1 MKKIFCYLVLVLSPI
16 AAATIQGI
24 VIDETDNTP
33 LIGANVLLNNLD
45 IGGTTDINGEFTFS
59 GINKGQLNLE
69 ISMIG
74 YDKHQKTIIIEN
86 NENLKLIVY
95 LKREPIIWQTINV
108 VGMFPSKHS
117 PEITQIVNNKT
128 LIQKNSSSISGL
140 LKSIYGFDLQMA
152 HAHGRNVNISIRGSS
167 DYKPGGYNNRV
178 LLLIDGFPVSIPN
191 SGAPDWNAIPL
202 ENIDRIEIV
211 RGPASSLYGHNSM
224 GGVINM
230 VTKSNFSNK
239 TFRYDA

>member
-1 MKKIFCYLVLVLSPI
+1 MKKIFCYLVLTFYPI

-74 YDKHQKTIIIEN
+74 YDKHQKTILIEN

-108 VGMFPSKHS
+108 EHECKFCVPAHTLVAKLMKVD
-117 PEITQIVNNKT
+117 ETITNALRDKTPLPNEKLEKLREFT
-128 LIQKNSSSISGL
+128 LILVRNRGKATEEEVSVFLEAGFTRKNILEVIVGISQK
-140 LKSIYGFDLQMA
+140 
-152 HAHGRNVNISIRGSS
+152 
-167 DYKPGGYNNRV
+167 V
-178 LLLIDGFPVSIPN
+178 LSNYTNYLAN
-191 SGAPDWNAIPL
+191 TPL
-202 ENIDRIEIV
+202 
-211 RGPASSLYGHNSM
+211 
-224 GGVINM
+224 
-230 VTKSNFSNK
+230 NK
-239 TFRYDA
+239 EFQAFAW